1 MAMSIDRNVRS
12 LSALSDASSNR
23 VLNLAAI
30 GQAQAGNDDY
40 KNKPLLRSRVL
51 NNSIILK
58 HRLRADEADLFAIGR
73 ALATKIIIPFD
84 VANLKAGGQSLF
96 IGQKGFKQLLQDVGR
111 YREDSDMRR
120 DLSVLRVLDRTP
132 SLDPFLLREQ
142 LKTEGVEVDSSY
154 FGISSADQQKMF
166 EYTAIEINRLT
177 TLASAKRPGRRDDA
191 TERMVS
197 ALLSNEVNERLEPL
211 RTTLGMDADAFRE
224 GVFSWRGFIYYK
236 WTLNEF
242 WPGLIKCLR
251 EVKAIAPIGKVD
263 VELNRF
269 FQDSKQSI
277 LQGAKFNS
285 DRVRQILAVYD
296 NAYASLIENHEP
308 SQFRKFLLTAPE
320 LFLEIG
326 EKMGSMTHLTS
337 FWQYR
342 FPAGSPKSAEPTELM
357 SIFEDFTRNFG
368 RDRLA
373 A

>member
-1 MAMSIDRNVRS
+1 MSIDRNVRC
-12 LSALSDASSNR
+12 LSALNDASSNR

-30 GQAQAGNDDY
+30 GQTQQGNDDY
-40 KNKPLLRSRVL
+40 KSKPLLQSRVL

-58 HRLRADEADLFAIGR
+58 HRLRADEAELFPTGR

-84 VANLKAGGQSLF
+84 TTNLKAGGRSMF
-96 IGQKGFKQLLQDVGR
+96 IGQRGFKQLLLEEGR
-111 YREDSDMRR
+111 YREEADMRR
-120 DLSVLRVLDRTP
+120 DLGVLRVLDRTP

-142 LKTEGVEVDSSY
+142 LKTEGVDVDPSY

-166 EYTAIEINRLT
+166 EYTAIEIKRLT
-177 TLASAKRPGRRDDA
+177 ALASAKRPGKQDDA
-191 TERMVS
+191 TARMVS

-211 RTTLGMDADAFRE
+211 RTTLGMDPNAFRE

-242 WPGLIKCLR
+242 WPNLIKCLR
-251 EVKAIAPIGKVD
+251 EVRAITPIGKVD
-263 VELNRF
+263 PELNRF
-269 FQDSKQSI
+269 FDESKTRI

-285 DRVRQILAVYD
+285 DRVRKILAVYD
-296 NAYASLIENHEP
+296 TAYANLIEHHDP
-308 SQFRKFLLTAPE
+308 GQFRKFLLTAPE

-342 FPAGSPKSAEPTELM
+342 FPAGSPKSTEAAELM
-357 SIFEDFTRNFG
+357 GIFEDFTRNFS
-368 RDRLA
+368 RDALA